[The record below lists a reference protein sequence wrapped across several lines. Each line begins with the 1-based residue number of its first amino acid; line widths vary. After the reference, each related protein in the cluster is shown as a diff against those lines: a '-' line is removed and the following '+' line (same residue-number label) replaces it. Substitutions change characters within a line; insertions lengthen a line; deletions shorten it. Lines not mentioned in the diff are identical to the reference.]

1 MGGASRSSGGARGS
15 LLRPS
20 LLAQECWPTTYS
32 FERSETGTLAR
43 AFHPAVEASC
53 RLVGGANA
61 ISELSTGTAR
71 YYDSIAHEYANHVPD
86 WHGAVRRQGRALHQQ
101 IVSALGSGPH
111 AVLDCTCGVGTQA
124 VGLATMGHSVVGT
137 DLSAEAIR
145 EARRHA
151 DVFGVAAEFEV
162 ADVREI
168 GAHLDRTFD
177 VVLSIDNSLPHL
189 LAADDLTAA
198 ARGMYRRLRPG
209 GLLLISM
216 RDYDRHLQSRPSATQ
231 PQVWQGPAGERVAF
245 QRWDWLTDNIYR
257 STLIILD
264 EDGSR
269 WQARSHDGATYR
281 AWTRSE
287 VAAILEDAGFD
298 DVEWHNGASASFHQP
313 ILSCRRPEAGA

>member
-1 MGGASRSSGGARGS
+1 M
-15 LLRPS
+15 
-20 LLAQECWPTTYS
+20 
-32 FERSETGTLAR
+32 AR
-43 AFHPAVEASC
+43 AFQPAVEGLC
-53 RLVGGANA
+53 RPLGGDNA
-61 ISELSTGTAR
+61 VSDLSTGTAH

-86 WHGAVRRQGRALHQQ
+86 WDGAVRRQGRALHEL
-101 IVSALGSGPH
+101 IVAALGSGPH

-124 VGLATMGHSVVGT
+124 VGLAGMGHSVVGT

-168 GAHLDRTFD
+168 GTRLERTFD

-189 LAADDLTAA
+189 LAADDLAAA

-245 QRWDWLTDNIYR
+245 QRWDWLTHNIYR

-264 EDGSR
+264 GTGSG
-269 WQARSHDGATYR
+269 WQARAYDGATYR

-287 VAAILEDAGFD
+287 VAALLDDAGFD
-298 DVEWHNGASASFHQP
+298 RVEWHNGPSASFHQP
-313 ILSCRRPEAGA
+313 ILSCRRPEPGP